1 MIPELQKSEL
11 KDYNPIK
18 RKNRIIKTKGSGMM
32 DEKKKTFRIDAHQH
46 FWIYNQGEYKWID
59 ASMTNLHRDF
69 LPPHLDRELKKNG
82 IDFCITVQA
91 RQTLQETKW
100 LLELAQNNSFIK
112 GVVGWVDLKSN
123 SVEQDLEQFAAY
135 KKFKG
140 VRHVLQDE
148 DDDRYMLRPDFKKGI
163 SQLEKYGFTYD
174 ILIYPRH
181 IKYAYTLVC
190 EFPYQKFIVD
200 HLAKPLIKEGKIEPW
215 KKDIQ
220 ELAKADNVFCK
231 LSGMVTEANWD
242 SWKQEDFVPYMEI
255 LLETF
260 GPDRL
265 LFGSDWPV
273 CTVVVKYEQVLRIV
287 TDFISSLSPAEQS
300 HIMGQNAIDFYNLE
314 V

>member
-1 MIPELQKSEL
+1 
-11 KDYNPIK
+11 
-18 RKNRIIKTKGSGMM
+18 M
-32 DEKKKTFRIDAHQH
+32 DKKKRSFRVDAHQH
-46 FWIYNQGEYKWID
+46 FWIYNQKDYKWIGL
-59 ASMTNLHRDF
+59 SMRKLQRNF
-69 LPPHLDRELKKNG
+69 LPSHLNKEFKKNG
-82 IDFCITVQA
+82 IDFCVTVQA

-112 GVVGWVDLKSN
+112 GVVGWVDLKSS
-123 SVEQDLEQFAAY
+123 SVEQDLEKFATY

-148 DDDRYMLRPDFKKGI
+148 KDDRYMFRPDFKKGI

-174 ILIYPRH
+174 ILIYPQH
-181 IKYAYTLVC
+181 IKYACALIS
-190 EFPYQKFIVD
+190 EFPRQKFILD
-200 HLAKPLIKEGKIEPW
+200 HLAKPIIKEGNIEPW
-215 KKDIQ
+215 KKDIR

-231 LSGMVTEANWD
+231 LSGMVTEANWY
-242 SWKQEDFVPYMEI
+242 SWEQEDFLPYMEI
-255 LLETF
+255 ILKAF

-273 CTVVVKYEQVLRIV
+273 CTVAAKYEQVLGIV
-287 TDFISSLSPAEQS
+287 IDFIHSLSQAEQD

>member
-1 MIPELQKSEL
+1 
-11 KDYNPIK
+11 
-18 RKNRIIKTKGSGMM
+18 M
-32 DEKKKTFRIDAHQH
+32 DKKKRSFRVDAHQH
-46 FWIYNQGEYKWID
+46 FWIYNSEEYKWID
-59 ASMTNLHRDF
+59 ASMAKLQRNF
-69 LPPHLDRELKKNG
+69 LPPHLNKELKRNG
-82 IDFCITVQA
+82 IDFCVSVQA

-112 GVVGWVDLKSN
+112 GVVGWVNLKSN

-140 VRHVLQDE
+140 VRHILQDE
-148 DDDRYMLRPDFKKGI
+148 DDDRYMLRPDFRQGLT
-163 SQLEKYGFTYD
+163 QLEKFGLAYD

-181 IKYAYTLVC
+181 IKCACTLVH
-190 EFPYQKFIVD
+190 EFPHQKFVVD

-215 KKDIQ
+215 KKDMQ

-231 LSGMVTEANWD
+231 LSGMVTETNWE
-242 SWKQEDFVPYMEI
+242 SWRQEDFVPYMEI

-273 CTVVVKYEQVLRIV
+273 CTVAAKYEQVLEIV
-287 TDFISSLSPAEQS
+287 TNFISSLSQAEQAR
-300 HIMGQNAIDFYNLE
+300 IMGQNAIDFYNLE

>member
-1 MIPELQKSEL
+1 
-11 KDYNPIK
+11 
-18 RKNRIIKTKGSGMM
+18 M
-32 DEKKKTFRIDAHQH
+32 DKKKNLFRVDAHQH
-46 FWIYNQGEYKWID
+46 FWIYNPEEYKWID

-69 LPPHLDRELKKNG
+69 LPPHLNRELKKNG

-112 GVVGWVDLKSN
+112 GVVGWVNLKSN

-140 VRHVLQDE
+140 IRHLLQNE
-148 DDDRYMLRPDFKKGI
+148 DDDRYMLQPDFKKGL
-163 SQLEKYGFTYD
+163 SQLKKFDLTYD

-181 IKYAYTLVC
+181 IKYACTLVY
-190 EFPYQKFIVD
+190 EFPHQKFIVD
-200 HLAKPLIKEGKIEPW
+200 HLAKPLIKEGKIELW
-215 KKDIQ
+215 KKDLRK
-220 ELAKADNVFCK
+220 LAKADNVFCK
-231 LSGMVTEANWD
+231 LSGMVTEANWN

-255 LLETF
+255 ILEAF
-260 GPDRL
+260 GPNRL

-273 CTVVVKYEQVLRIV
+273 CTVAAKYEQVLGIV
-287 TDFISSLSPAEQS
+287 TNFINSLSQAEQA

-314 V
+314 VEDLLYESSKNLKTRCSKLSRDKQT